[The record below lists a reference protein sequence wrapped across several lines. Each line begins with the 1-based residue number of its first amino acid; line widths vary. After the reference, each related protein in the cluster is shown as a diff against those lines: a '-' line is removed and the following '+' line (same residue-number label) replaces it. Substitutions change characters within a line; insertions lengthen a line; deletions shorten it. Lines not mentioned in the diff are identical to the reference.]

1 MLLDVNMPGMD
12 GFEVCRR
19 VREHVSCPIIFLTAR
34 VEDMDQL
41 DGFAAGADDY
51 VLKPF
56 SLEVLGRRVAAHMAR
71 EGRARDR
78 QSDGAVRFFGEMTID
93 YAQRIVEVHGAG
105 GNRDSSAGG
114 DSNAVTVDLTKLEFD
129 IIALLS
135 KRPGQVF
142 DRDVIYERVWGWD
155 AAGDPSQV
163 REHIRRI
170 RNKFTSAGIAD
181 DPIATVWGRGLQVGG
196 KVTGF
201 GKGPRGRHAPHED
214 GRVVACEDGCRD
226 NGGSV
231 RRRDRRAARR
241 AERRAARELER
252 ERLKRLPRKERLRA
266 WWSLRPL
273 GVIFTAYLVAYLVV
287 ATVLALSA
295 IEVLAAWNNGYYEL
309 EVTLD
314 NGLTEHGVIDS
325 GPYIY
330 DPTSQQLLPASEL
343 NLPGDGPY
351 AVFIATG
358 DWGTGSDY
366 VPEGGAHHQHAVRD
380 RRHGS

>member
-1 MLLDVNMPGMD
+1 M
-12 GFEVCRR
+12 
-19 VREHVSCPIIFLTAR
+19 
-34 VEDMDQL
+34 
-41 DGFAAGADDY
+41 
-51 VLKPF
+51 
-56 SLEVLGRRVAAHMAR
+56 
-71 EGRARDR
+71 
-78 QSDGAVRFFGEMTID
+78 
-93 YAQRIVEVHGAG
+93 
-105 GNRDSSAGG
+105 
-114 DSNAVTVDLTKLEFD
+114 
-129 IIALLS
+129 
-135 KRPGQVF
+135 
-142 DRDVIYERVWGWD
+142 
-155 AAGDPSQV
+155 
-163 REHIRRI
+163 
-170 RNKFTSAGIAD
+170 
-181 DPIATVWGRGLQVGG
+181 
-196 KVTGF
+196 
-201 GKGPRGRHAPHED
+201 
-214 GRVVACEDGCRD
+214 
-226 NGGSV
+226 
-231 RRRDRRAARR
+231 
-241 AERRAARELER
+241 
-252 ERLKRLPRKERLRA
+252 
-266 WWSLRPL
+266 

>member
-1 MLLDVNMPGMD
+1 M
-12 GFEVCRR
+12 
-19 VREHVSCPIIFLTAR
+19 
-34 VEDMDQL
+34 
-41 DGFAAGADDY
+41 
-51 VLKPF
+51 
-56 SLEVLGRRVAAHMAR
+56 
-71 EGRARDR
+71 
-78 QSDGAVRFFGEMTID
+78 
-93 YAQRIVEVHGAG
+93 
-105 GNRDSSAGG
+105 
-114 DSNAVTVDLTKLEFD
+114 
-129 IIALLS
+129 
-135 KRPGQVF
+135 
-142 DRDVIYERVWGWD
+142 
-155 AAGDPSQV
+155 
-163 REHIRRI
+163 
-170 RNKFTSAGIAD
+170 
-181 DPIATVWGRGLQVGG
+181 GRGLQVGG

-366 VPEGGAHHQHAVRD
+366 VPEGGRTISTLYATVDMVRSGQVQLYD
-380 RRHGS
+380 WGLNYNEGYPQEEILEVNSTIPAENLARYDALSRAGRAQSVELFENMTGADLEETFGEGLVSNTAYYAASPPPMVRCLGSSRLRRGLCPFWRTAAWVGSRSSTSTAFTSPGPWGSWRAPRGASPVRIWISRSSACGAKNLVACPRRWRI